1 MDSSFS
7 HFKATVLRRKQRLE
21 KKSGKFDKKKLN
33 YNSNKGNNLE
43 FPNPSQQELV
53 QLKKSIREKT
63 QSRKRKELIFLISVI
78 LTLLILF
85 YYFV

>member
-7 HFKATVLRRKQRLE
+7 HFKATVLWRKQRLE
-21 KKSGKFDKKKLN
+21 KKSGKFDSKKLN

-53 QLKKSIREKT
+53 QLKKSIREKL
-63 QSRKRKELIFLISVI
+63 QSRKRKELIFLISFI

>member
-43 FPNPSQQELV
+43 FPNPSQQELF

>member
-53 QLKKSIREKT
+53 QLKKSIREKL
-63 QSRKRKELIFLISVI
+63 QSRKRKELIFLISFI